1 MNLVV
6 LLLLL
11 SPTIQAFTS
20 TKPSLTNHATRTTT
34 TTTTTTT
41 AVASSPLDDEEV
53 PDEIARLIAKGRA
66 IRQTVEQ
73 QEQEETNP
81 TENNVDI
88 IEWTDLSKLP
98 EFKTKV
104 PSKEEMKKP
113 PPTPK
118 KKNSDAEQTI
128 APDYTNDYADENEFH
143 IPNRMGFTTLRWGD
157 TSRGFVQDGKL
168 TNKMKKEGKFL
179 AGDAQVCICIC
190 TFMHVC
196 MCVWFP
202 HNVNNK
208 KVTQPNSTD
217 FFH

>member
-1 MNLVV
+1 MNLFVS
-6 LLLLL
+6 LLLV
-11 SPTIQAFTS
+11 SPAIQAFTS
-20 TKPSLTNHATRTTT
+20 DRSSWNYHARITTRIATTT
-34 TTTTTTT
+34 TTL
-41 AVASSPLDDEEV
+41 ASSPLDEEEM

-73 QEQEETNP
+73 QEQKETP
-81 TENNVDI
+81 PEENNVDI

-104 PSKEEMKKP
+104 PSKGEMKKP
-113 PPTPK
+113 EPTQK
-118 KKNSDAEQTI
+118 KKNTDAEQVV

-179 AGDAQVCICIC
+179 AGDAQVC
-190 TFMHVC
+190 MYYLC
-196 MCVWFP
+196 MCMYLYTNIHIYEYMIAWFP
-202 HNVNNK
+202 QNVNN
-208 KVTQPNSTD
+208 S
-217 FFH
+217 